1 MGAAPYSGLL
11 CTAGGRGCWDKLTT
25 RAEGISYGGALAPE
39 DDDEKGGREGGAAS
53 SSSPKYISATP

>member
-11 CTAGGRGCWDKLTT
+11 CTVGGRGCWDKLTT
-25 RAEGISYGGALAPE
+25 RAEGISYGGALAP
-39 DDDEKGGREGGAAS
+39 DDEKGGREGADAS